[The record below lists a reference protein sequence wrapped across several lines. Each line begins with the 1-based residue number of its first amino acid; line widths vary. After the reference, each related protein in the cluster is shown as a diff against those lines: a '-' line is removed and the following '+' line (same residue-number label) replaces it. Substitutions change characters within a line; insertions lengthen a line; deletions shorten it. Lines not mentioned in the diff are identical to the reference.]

1 MRRVRGGGGG
11 GEAAVEWGNGDI
23 VRRQV
28 MDGME
33 RNSVG
38 VVGDKGRLEVGVAM
52 AESVTVVE
60 PGFYMVG
67 FVFSSTSK

>member
-1 MRRVRGGGGG
+1 M
-11 GEAAVEWGNGDI
+11 N
-23 VRRQV
+23 
-28 MDGME
+28 GME